1 MTHSAAFFDID
12 RTLVV
17 GTSLERCFLRLA
29 WRKKVLGPAALGN
42 NLLFGLQALGVLPAE
57 KPFPI
62 PAGLP
67 SLTRL
72 RYAFLSGNKA
82 YLRGLSLECC
92 RVLAEEAFRRE
103 VLPRL
108 SPRGVETLRRHR
120 AEGRR
125 IILFSGTLDFLGE
138 PLRAYL
144 SADRLLAARPEVR
157 DGVLTGRLIEPH
169 PYGEAKRALL
179 LALAAEEGLDLERSY
194 AYADHHTDIP
204 FLACVGHPVA
214 VNPDCRLAREACRR
228 NWTTEIWS
236 LKFTEEKE

>member
-1 MTHSAAFFDID
+1 MSRPAAFFDID

-17 GTSLERCFLRLA
+17 ETSLERCFLRLA
-29 WRKKVLGPAALGN
+29 WRKRVLGPATLGK

-57 KPFPI
+57 RPFSI

-67 SLTRL
+67 FFTRL

-82 YLRGLSLECC
+82 YLRGLPLERC
-92 RVLAEEAFRRE
+92 RALAEEAFHQE

-108 SPRGVETLRRHR
+108 SPRGVETLRRHQ
-120 AEGRR
+120 AEGRCVV
-125 IILFSGTLDFLGE
+125 LFSGTLDFLGE

-179 LALAAEEGLDLERSY
+179 LALADEEGLDLERSY

-204 FLACVGHPVA
+204 FLACVGHPMA
-214 VNPDCRLAREACRR
+214 VNPDRLLAREASRR
-228 NWTTEIWS
+228 KWNIEIWS
-236 LKFTEEKE
+236 L